1 MVSIFESSKRTSA
14 IAPIMARGGL
24 ARRIVAEVDR
34 SDAMRHILVADDNAS
49 LRQSLKAVLEAAGY
63 YVRLARD
70 GAEALALQRERPAD
84 ILITDIFMPE
94 ADGFETIDGFRK
106 AFPATRIIAMSGEAK
121 RVKSEYL
128 STAALLGV
136 DATLKKPF
144 AREALLSAVSALA
157 SRITD

>member
-1 MVSIFESSKRTSA
+1 
-14 IAPIMARGGL
+14 MASTRAL
-24 ARRIVAEVDR
+24 ATAFRVAYIDPAHRANQKMGE
-34 SDAMRHILVADDNAS
+34 ILIADDNAS

-63 YVRLARD
+63 RVRLARD

-94 ADGFETIDGFRK
+94 ADGFEAIDGFRK
-106 AFPATRIIAMSGEAK
+106 AYPATKIIAMSGEAK

-128 STAALLGV
+128 TAAALAGV

-144 AREALLSAVSALA
+144 EREALLDAVRALA
-157 SRITD
+157 PR

>member
-1 MVSIFESSKRTSA
+1 
-14 IAPIMARGGL
+14 
-24 ARRIVAEVDR
+24 
-34 SDAMRHILVADDNAS
+34 MRDILVADDNAS

-63 YVRLARD
+63 RVRLARD
-70 GAEALALQRERPAD
+70 GVEALALQRERPAD

-106 AFPATRIIAMSGEAK
+106 AFPATRIIAMSGEAQ
-121 RVKSEYL
+121 RVKTEYL

-144 AREALLSAVSALA
+144 EREALLRAVSALA
-157 SRITD
+157 APGAD

>member
-1 MVSIFESSKRTSA
+1 
-14 IAPIMARGGL
+14 
-24 ARRIVAEVDR
+24 
-34 SDAMRHILVADDNAS
+34 MRDILIADDNAS

-63 YVRLARD
+63 RVRLARD

-84 ILITDIFMPE
+84 LLITDIFMPQ
-94 ADGFETIDGFRK
+94 ADGFEAIDGFRK
-106 AFPATRIIAMSGEAK
+106 SFPATRIIAMSGEAK

-144 AREALLSAVSALA
+144 EREALLRAVNALA
-157 SRITD
+157 GPHPD